1 MPIVSTP
8 NRFGLSALTCAILA
22 LAPLAPLALR
32 AADAPSPCADAA
44 SQSANVRIARKDRTS
59 VVEVFFAGSQQWR
72 MAMQSIAPI
81 ALPRLSPESDFLA
94 YVSMETGKPT
104 LWLQAISTG
113 WRDPLAVLEATPEDL
128 CFDASARVIH
138 VVARSKEAKDY
149 DFADSLKRVLRQ
161 PGTRPAQ

>member
-1 MPIVSTP
+1 MMP
-8 NRFGLSALTCAILA
+8 SAPPTI
-22 LAPLAPLALR
+22 
-32 AADAPSPCADAA
+32 
-44 SQSANVRIARKDRTS
+44 SANVSA
-59 VVEVFFAGSQQWR
+59 A
-72 MAMQSIAPI
+72 APNC
-81 ALPRLSPESDFLA
+81 
-94 YVSMETGKPT
+94 METGKPT

-149 DFADSLKRVLRQ
+149 DFADSLKRMLRQ